1 MTAAP
6 LAEPLLADGAAP
18 APSGCVLW
26 QWVFYI
32 NVFMACI
39 SFSIVMP
46 SLFLYL
52 QEMGASASFYALVVA
67 SYSVGEAVG
76 SLSLGAVSNRL
87 GARRTLQLTALTSLV
102 GSVSYSVADT
112 LAGVADNGFVG
123 PCTVLLGRFLQ
134 GVGSGGQQAVEQ
146 SYLSVAAAPE
156 QRTEL
161 TSKLATFATLGFIF
175 GPALGA
181 AVSPIPYF
189 ALGPLRFT
197 TFTMQGWVVALLN
210 ISMYLSTTFLFA
222 EVRRKGSEELLAQ
235 LVLG

>member
-1 MTAAP
+1 MDGAGSLATPPKLSQAWHLFFSPESTSCACPHGAKKRVGSLPEHRRGAPLATVSPSARWLPLGAPPPPPATARARAPLPDMTAAP

-102 GSVSYSVADT
+102 GSVSS
-112 LAGVADNGFVG
+112 
-123 PCTVLLGRFLQ
+123 C
-134 GVGSGGQQAVEQ
+134 
-146 SYLSVAAAPE
+146 AAAS
-156 QRTEL
+156 QG
-161 TSKLATFATLGFIF
+161 SCKDATA
-175 GPALGA
+175 
-181 AVSPIPYF
+181 
-189 ALGPLRFT
+189 
-197 TFTMQGWVVALLN
+197 
-210 ISMYLSTTFLFA
+210 
-222 EVRRKGSEELLAQ
+222 
-235 LVLG
+235 